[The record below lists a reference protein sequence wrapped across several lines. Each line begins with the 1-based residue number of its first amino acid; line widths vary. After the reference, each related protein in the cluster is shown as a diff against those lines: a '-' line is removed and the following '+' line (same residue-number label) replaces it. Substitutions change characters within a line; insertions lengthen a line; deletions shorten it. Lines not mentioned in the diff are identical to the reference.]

1 MRMRR
6 LAITAIMLACAA
18 GTAAAQTFFWE
29 EPTVKAPSG
38 VSYSGS
44 AANDSFLVLSWQ
56 ERTGTGASSAVS
68 IWTDTARLDAP
79 NADTRWAGRRLVHGP
94 IPLPGVGEEPRMHA
108 LAVDDRRILVAV
120 VLPSTAGDE
129 VSEVL
134 IKSSEDAGNTFREI
148 ARFKESSVVTSPD
161 LSKTAD
167 GGWMLMLTR
176 SETVPGSGTQAASV
190 KLSIAYSVSSDGVH
204 WPTLQPLVTNK
215 EESTDKSLR
224 QNIQPHHVVMGKTD
238 YVVFQSMRETNHLY
252 LKRSTDGGRTWGDS
266 LPITSGDGFQEA
278 VTGKAGLQKADDFSN
293 QRPSLAP
300 IGDRLG
306 LVWERAFVG
315 STQTPVYQ
323 IYYCELDGEGAVVLP
338 KENVSQAGS
347 ALYPQMVTVDGKVRI
362 LYARQ
367 PPQSRLMLAT
377 RTKGWETSIVAPSL
391 DAGTFVSH
399 GTVLDDRLFVFAEV
413 LSAKNAW
420 ALYAI
425 RPDTSAPAPAL
436 RPLDFSP
443 GTPANRDSVAV
454 SWSEPEDPSRIT
466 SYRYTWGLDGSEA
479 KPVELRGASQQLALD
494 APTDG
499 AWTLAVWSTDRAGN
513 TTRDP
518 ARVTFIRDATPPKAV
533 TLFLQPAPLLDGYQ
547 PSNDFAISWT
557 GPADDRIARYE
568 VSAPLPTDG
577 GLLVRQADSL
587 RAENVD
593 DGEYTVKVSAVDLA
607 GNVGPP
613 ASITLRLN
621 RYRPVTYIARVDERK
636 DSGDNLVLQLVGR
649 GFSAS
654 GIVREVYLDRDRLP
668 PYEHTLKQAAGQFAV
683 PNDRHIT
690 GITLGSD
697 YDTADYFVGVLNPTR
712 GGVLFA
718 TKAVA
723 FQAPGTVKIGDFSF
737 RWAPRWAAARTSRL
751 HVPFVVLLVVL
762 SAGLIAVLLVVSS
775 RRLVATAREGA
786 VLKAEVLALL
796 EGRPALITVE
806 ETERKIKEL
815 HRRGIGLRLK
825 FSMLVSVLVIIIVA
839 GVAVPL
845 GLQMIT
851 REQRI
856 LAEELLNRSNLLL
869 DSAAARAASPL
880 RAGTAG
886 FATVSNIPASIGA
899 MQEEKLHEAL
909 YLSITGPRVP
919 LPAAADPVDRDYL
932 WATNDPYWP
941 EGSFEPAQL
950 QLDDRI
956 LTRGEVVQITAELNA
971 DAATK
976 LKDLLEE
983 NRRLSAESDRLA
995 KIAIGKNA
1003 TPADVAEYK
1012 STGQKYAQVQADG
1025 RSRINELAKD
1035 KKAARSGTI
1044 PAFDPNNLATEY
1056 LFYRPIVDFV
1066 QDGNFTLGMV
1076 RLKISTELIQGEIA
1090 SATLE
1095 LIRTMVLISLVAVGA
1110 GVIGAVILAGIT
1122 IGPVRKLA
1130 AGVAK
1135 IRDTEDKSK
1144 LAEIAVGSRDEIGTL
1159 ADAVNEMTR
1168 GLVKAAKDKAE
1179 LLVGKSVQKRF
1190 LPLEEAGG
1198 EKGSTGGRKTD
1209 HFDIY
1214 GYYEGAKGVSGDYFD
1229 FQQLDDRHYAII
1241 NCDVAGKGVP
1251 AAMIMVEVA
1260 TLFIGWCQDWTRQRA
1275 GARRGS
1281 DGTAGLDTLV
1291 YTIND
1296 MLEERGFEGRFAAL
1310 TVALYDLETGTL
1322 TVCTA
1327 GNNVLYVYDV
1337 DQGAILPHPLPV
1349 DPPAAGVFPSLLVE
1363 AKTGFPQLRL
1373 LLDRGD
1379 ALFLFTDGFEES
1391 KRSFRT
1397 WGGDIVPCA
1406 EPGLK
1411 EGELHLETHAR
1422 GQTSEEFGIPRISGV
1437 VNAVFG
1443 RGTYRL
1449 VRHHTISREDLEFDF
1464 SGCTGTV
1471 KEAVL
1476 ALVCVEKVFRVYRDA
1491 LTGPGHLVY
1500 MESKVDEFLRNHF
1513 RQYDELFRHRVDDGK
1528 QSGTA
1533 AFSHLKEDPQYDD
1546 LTLLVVRRP

>member
-1 MRMRR
+1 MRR
-6 LAITAIMLACAA
+6 LAMTAFMLACAA

-29 EPTVKAPSG
+29 EPTVMAPSG

-44 AANDSFLVLSWQ
+44 AANESFLVLSWQ

-68 IWTDTARLDAP
+68 IWTDTARLEAP

-94 IPLPGVGEEPRMHA
+94 IPLPGVGEEPRMHTIA
-108 LAVDDRRILVAV
+108 LDDRRILVAV

-148 ARFKESSVVTSPD
+148 ARFTESSVVTSPD

-176 SETVPGSGTQAASV
+176 SETVPGSGTQAVSV

-215 EESTDKSLR
+215 EESTDQGLR

-238 YVVFQSMRETNHLY
+238 YVAFQSMRETNHLY
-252 LKRSTDGGRTWGDS
+252 VKRSIDGGRTWGDS
-266 LPITSGDGFQEA
+266 LPISSGDGFREA
-278 VTGKAGLQKADDFSN
+278 VTGKVGLQKADDFSN
-293 QRPSLAP
+293 QRPFLAP
-300 IGDRLG
+300 LGDRLA
-306 LVWERAFVG
+306 LAWERAYVG

-347 ALYPQMVTVDGKVRI
+347 ALYPQMVTVDGQIRI

-377 RTKGWETSIVAPSL
+377 RTRGWETSIIAPSL

-454 SWSEPEDPSRIT
+454 SWSEPEDPSRIAG
-466 SYRYTWGLDGSEA
+466 YRYTWGLDGSA
-479 KPVELRGASQQLALD
+479 GQPVTITGATQRLALD

-499 AWTLAVWSTDRAGN
+499 AWTLSVWSTDRAGN
-513 TTRDP
+513 TTREP
-518 ARVTFIRDATPPKAV
+518 ARVTFIRDATPPAAV
-533 TLFLQPAPLLDGYQ
+533 TLFLDPLPQPDGYQ
-547 PSNDFAISWT
+547 PSNDFTVFWIA
-557 GPADDRIARYE
+557 PAGDPDARYE
-568 VSAPLPTDG
+568 VSARLPADG
-577 GLLVRQADSL
+577 GEVVQQARSL
-587 RAENVD
+587 QAKNVD

-613 ASITLRLN
+613 ASITFRLN
-621 RYRPVTYIARVDERK
+621 RYRTVTYITRVDDRK
-636 DSGDNLVLQLVGR
+636 DSGDNLVLQLVGK
-649 GFSAS
+649 GFTA
-654 GIVREVYLDRDRLP
+654 GGAVREVYLDRDRLP
-668 PYEHTLKQAAGQFAV
+668 PYEHVLTKAAGQYAV
-683 PNDRHIT
+683 PDDRHIT

-697 YDTADYFVGVLNPTR
+697 YDTADYYVGVLNPTR
-712 GGVLFA
+712 GGALFA

-723 FQAPGTVKIGDFSF
+723 FRAPGTVKIGDFSF

-751 HVPFVVLLVVL
+751 YVPFRALLVVL

-786 VLKAEVLALL
+786 MLKAEVLALL

-806 ETERKIKEL
+806 ETERKIKAL
-815 HRRGIGLRLK
+815 QRRGIGLSLK
-825 FSMLVSVLVIIIVA
+825 FSFLVSVLVTLIVA
-839 GVAVPL
+839 GVAVAL
-845 GLQMIT
+845 GWQMIT
-851 REQRI
+851 HERQT
-856 LAEELLNRSNLLL
+856 LADELVKRSNLLL
-869 DSAAARAASPL
+869 DSAAARAATPL
-880 RAGTAG
+880 RSGAAG
-886 FATVSNIPASIGA
+886 FATVSNIPASIRA
-899 MQEEKLHEAL
+899 MQEEELHEAR
-909 YLSITGPRVP
+909 YLTITGPSV
-919 LPAAADPVDRDYL
+919 PAAADPVDRDYL
-932 WATNDPYWP
+932 WATNDPSWP
-941 EGSFEPAQL
+941 EGSFEPARRRISDEV
-950 QLDDRI
+950 LD
-956 LTRGEVVQITAELNA
+956 RGKVVQIAAELNA
-971 DAATK
+971 DASAK
-976 LKDLLEE
+976 LKELLET
-983 NRRLSAESDRLA
+983 NSRLSAESDLLA

-1003 TPADVAEYK
+1003 TAADDAAYK
-1012 STGQKYAQVQADG
+1012 AKAQEYAQVQAEG
-1025 RSRINELAKD
+1025 RRRINEIAKD
-1035 KKAARSGTI
+1035 EKANRSGSI
-1044 PAFDPNNLATEY
+1044 PEFDPNNLATEY

-1076 RLKISTELIQGEIA
+1076 RLKISTELIQDKIDQA
-1090 SATLE
+1090 RLE
-1095 LIRTMVLISLVAVGA
+1095 LIRTMGFISLAAIAA
-1110 GVIGAVILAGIT
+1110 GIIGAVILAGIT

-1135 IRDTEDKSK
+1135 IRDTEDKSQ
-1144 LAEIAVGSRDEIGTL
+1144 LQEITIGSRDEIGTL
-1159 ADAVNEMTR
+1159 AGAVNEMTR

-1209 HFDIY
+1209 HLDIY

-1229 FQQLDDRHYAII
+1229 FQQLDARHYAII

-1260 TLFIGWCQDWTRQRA
+1260 TLFIGWCRDWARERS
-1275 GARRGS
+1275 GARLGS
-1281 DGTAGLDTLV
+1281 DGPAGLDTLV

-1296 MLEERGFEGRFAAL
+1296 MLEERGFKGRFAAL

-1327 GNNVLYVYDV
+1327 GSNVLHVYDAGR
-1337 DQGAILPHPLPV
+1337 GAILPHPLPQT
-1349 DPPAAGVFPSLLVE
+1349 PAAGVFPSALVE
-1363 AKTGFPQLRL
+1363 TKSGFPQLRL
-1373 LLDRGD
+1373 PLDRGD

-1391 KRSFRT
+1391 KRSFHT
-1397 WGGDIVPCA
+1397 WGGDIVPCT

-1411 EGELHLETHAR
+1411 EGELHLATHAR
-1422 GQTSEEFGIPRISGV
+1422 GQNSEEFGIPRISGV

-1449 VRHHTISREDLEFDF
+1449 VRHHTASREDLEFDF
-1464 SGCTGTV
+1464 SGCTATV

-1491 LTGPGHLVY
+1491 LTGPNHLVH
-1500 MESKVDEFLRNHF
+1500 MEAMVDEFLRNHF
-1513 RQYDELFRHRVDDGK
+1513 RQYDVLFSHRVDDGK